1 MAAYD
6 LEEFDNDYEIPYKG
20 DMNEEEYRSSLNY
33 YTTFYQYI
41 KSGQIFSELDI
52 KGKYYHET
60 DYYEKTYEMLRKFSE
75 EFEVFASKYIR

>member
-20 DMNEEEYRSSLNY
+20 DMNERYMILFKLLYLHFINTLNLDK
-33 YTTFYQYI
+33 FFQN
-41 KSGQIFSELDI
+41 LDI

>member
-1 MAAYD
+1 MPGEKYFAK
-6 LEEFDNDYEIPYKG
+6 LRNFHLQK
-20 DMNEEEYRSSLNY
+20 
-33 YTTFYQYI
+33 T
-41 KSGQIFSELDI
+41 DI